1 MLTVDEVQEMMNSK
15 PGVDGRNTL
24 QEAEVAESPD
34 QLMVSQYCHARDL
47 IIFTLTRLV
56 GTRPGAL
63 ENATIGMFEK
73 AKWDDQK
80 RRKVML
86 VSSHKRE
93 EDGPAPIPLTTEN
106 EFQIKTFIDKLRPL
120 VADDSGKDSKIFLKA
135 DGAPFHKGTIGRRVT
150 SFVIKSGI
158 RPDKAVCATDFRK
171 WIVTE
176 LKRKKRMGIPID
188 EDLLRRLMCHSDKTA
203 NEWYMRE
210 SLTEE
215 AAAASALI
223 EEHTQP
229 SSSKSQS
236 LSQQHLTTADSPA
249 AKDAAATS
257 PQSSS
262 PRASLTSEQMS
273 QIAIVFAADLSQG
286 IEPRKKR
293 VAALMRSDKV
303 LRCISNSE
311 PHIKKVLDRARY
323 LYKTHPTIDPKDLPE
338 ETASQRT
345 AAYVNT
351 VPDKPPSTLE
361 SGRVE
366 WAQEETE
373 AIQEVLKDLSKSPTK
388 AEIQKLFSRSTI
400 LSKILKENTDE
411 RVKNKVKNEYR
422 RLKN

>member
-1 MLTVDEVQEMMNSK
+1 
-15 PGVDGRNTL
+15 
-24 QEAEVAESPD
+24 
-34 QLMVSQYCHARDL
+34 
-47 IIFTLTRLV
+47 
-56 GTRPGAL
+56 
-63 ENATIGMFEK
+63 
-73 AKWDDQK
+73 
-80 RRKVML
+80 
-86 VSSHKRE
+86 
-93 EDGPAPIPLTTEN
+93 
-106 EFQIKTFIDKLRPL
+106 
-120 VADDSGKDSKIFLKA
+120 
-135 DGAPFHKGTIGRRVT
+135 
-150 SFVIKSGI
+150 
-158 RPDKAVCATDFRK
+158 
-171 WIVTE
+171 
-176 LKRKKRMGIPID
+176 MGIPID

-210 SLTEE
+210 SLTEK

-236 LSQQHLTTADSPA
+236 LSQQHLTTADNPA

-373 AIQEVLKDLSKSPTK
+373 AIQEVLKDLTKCPTK
-388 AEIQKLFSRSTI
+388 VEIQKLFSRITI